1 MVRPESVTHVGAV
14 DLVFRAGVGRLE
26 ECDAPIWMN
35 LCTGSGL
42 LVSSLV
48 AILLVTYD
56 GSTIRAR

>member
-26 ECDAPIWMN
+26 ECDAPNWMN

-42 LVSSLV
+42 LVSTLV
-48 AILLVTYD
+48 AILLVMCD

>member
-14 DLVFRAGVGRLE
+14 DLVFRAGLGRLE
-26 ECDAPIWMN
+26 KCDGPIWMN

-48 AILLVTYD
+48 AILLVMCD
-56 GSTIRAR
+56 ESTIRAR

>member
-42 LVSSLV
+42 LVSTLV
-48 AILLVTYD
+48 AILLVMCD